1 MCFVQIANMK
11 LFLIWFID
19 LAEQDQ
25 VHNFYNTCKLT
36 NNLSSNFGLTKETM
50 DLSRTL
56 LAALAGWS
64 LIWQVPTWQVSLKGR
79 ICQSKIVTFGSPS
92 GLVLPILQQIAI
104 FVLKILDMQSHS

>member
-19 LAEQDQ
+19 LAEQFQ

-64 LIWQVPTWQVSLKGR
+64 LVCFKGAG
-79 ICQSKIVTFGSPS
+79 VH
-92 GLVLPILQQIAI
+92 LA
-104 FVLKILDMQSHS
+104 